1 MLFSL
6 SCKKKK
12 KKEGLVYQISKAAVL
27 GFKHMLQGTCAL
39 KTECVEAEL
48 HGLQESQL
56 EDEEFLYYTGMWTE
70 GSFLSCII

>member
-1 MLFSL
+1 
-6 SCKKKK
+6 
-12 KKEGLVYQISKAAVL
+12 
-27 GFKHMLQGTCAL
+27 MLQGTCAL